1 MNFFLPLFCV
11 WSTYLFYLINAAK
24 WNEKKKRIW
33 WIYLWY
39 KKNTWWLQWWGQ
51 LWFFSLLMKKN
62 SIKKTFR
69 GHTEAYV
76 YCMAYKNMHFLCSS
90 VLNPFCIRSILLW
103 NIHTRRNWPQIFD
116 YSNPPQLR
124 YPQLRYFRSYRISSY
139 SCRGNYSFL
148 NSSSEETIQVF
159 ISLM

>member
-1 MNFFLPLFCV
+1 MKWKKNEFDE
-11 WSTYLFYLINAAK
+11 STCDI
-24 WNEKKKRIW
+24 
-33 WIYLWY
+33 

-116 YSNPPQLR
+116 YNHLFIIQCTAGQKEIMKRRAVNTEGADGQLSPIFGWSVNPIPTKR
-124 YPQLRYFRSYRISSY
+124 RA
-139 SCRGNYSFL
+139 G
-148 NSSSEETIQVF
+148 
-159 ISLM
+159 

>member
-1 MNFFLPLFCV
+1 M
-11 WSTYLFYLINAAK
+11 K
-24 WNEKKKRIW
+24 WKKKRIW

-39 KKNTWWLQWWGQ
+39 KKKH
-51 LWFFSLLMKKN
+51 LMIAMMRTVVIFLTFN
-62 SIKKTFR
+62 EEEQYKKTFR

-116 YSNPPQLR
+116 YNHLFIIQCTAGQKEIMKRRAVNTEGADGQLSPIFGWSVNPIPTKR
-124 YPQLRYFRSYRISSY
+124 RA
-139 SCRGNYSFL
+139 G
-148 NSSSEETIQVF
+148 
-159 ISLM
+159 

>member
-1 MNFFLPLFCV
+1 M
-11 WSTYLFYLINAAK
+11 
-24 WNEKKKRIW
+24 KKKWIW

-116 YSNPPQLR
+116 YNHLFIIQCTAGQKEIMKRRAVNTEGAGGRLCPSHQAWL
-124 YPQLRYFRSYRISSY
+124 QKL
-139 SCRGNYSFL
+139 GTQSF
-148 NSSSEETIQVF
+148 
-159 ISLM
+159 